1 MEKTRTSVNICG
13 KEYVMVGFESEE
25 YIHRVA
31 ICVDRK
37 MSELKE
43 QYVNLNPN
51 TLAVLTASN
60 LADDLLK
67 LQDSYDALC
76 KDNEALKGEIKKLK
90 KEAALEKNSRRTNVS
105 NLGNQNK
112 GKRFDGYK

>member
-1 MEKTRTSVNICG
+1 
-13 KEYVMVGFESEE
+13 
-25 YIHRVA
+25 
-31 ICVDRK
+31 

-51 TLAVLTASN
+51 TLAVLTAIN
-60 LADDLLK
+60 IADDLLK

-76 KDNEALKGEIKKLK
+76 KEGEALKAEIKKQK
-90 KEAALEKNSRRTNVS
+90 KEKSLESEGRRTNVS
-105 NLGNQNK
+105 NLNKPGN